1 MNGHEIDRAAM
12 LGKITNEVPK
22 ITDADRKNEAI
33 AEADFARKKAYDL
46 LPHFG
51 NPGFPAADA
60 TIRIRGMAI
69 PMPKYSKET
78 HKVGPPD
85 VITVSLDKATGGQ
98 LTEFY
103 KDILPKR
110 GWQTAGACFE
120 RKGVVSTKMQSLCL
134 APSGNQITLNITE
147 K

>member
-1 MNGHEIDRAAM
+1 MNGHETDRAAM

-22 ITDADRKNEAI
+22 ITQEDRANEA
-33 AEADFARKKAYDL
+33 KAQAAFNQEQIDAK

-51 NPGFPAADA
+51 KFPAADA
-60 TIRIRGMAI
+60 TIRIAGMAI

-78 HKVGPPD
+78 HKAGPPH
-85 VITVSLDKATGGQ
+85 VITVSLDKAAGSD
-98 LTEFY
+98 LADFY

-110 GWQTAGACFE
+110 GWNPAGACFE
-120 RKGVVSTKMQSLCL
+120 RKGIIGSKMNSLCL
-134 APSGNQITLNITE
+134 AGSGSQITLNITE